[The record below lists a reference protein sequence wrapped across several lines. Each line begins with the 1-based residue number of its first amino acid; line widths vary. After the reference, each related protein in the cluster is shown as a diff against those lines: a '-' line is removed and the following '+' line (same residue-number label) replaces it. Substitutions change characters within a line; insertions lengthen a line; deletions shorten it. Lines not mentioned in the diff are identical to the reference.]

1 MTISVVVPVFNDAE
15 CLARLIADLRADPSL
30 EVIVV
35 DGGSDDGSVDVAA
48 VADVLVS
55 GPRRRGVQ
63 MRLGAERANRDW
75 LWFLHA
81 DTRVSAEVIAALRA
95 GLDNPGWGFCRVRLD
110 GSGWPF
116 RMIEAGMNWRS
127 RCSGIGT
134 GDQGIF
140 VHRRL
145 LDAIGGM
152 PSLPLMEDIE
162 CCRRLRRLARPRW
175 IALPVET
182 SARRWQGHG
191 IARTLLLMWW
201 LRLRYWFGE
210 DPVELARQ
218 YDP

>member
-1 MTISVVVPVFNDAE
+1 MTISAVVAVFNDAE

-48 VADVLVS
+48 AADVVVS
-55 GPRRRGVQ
+55 GPRGRGVQ

-81 DTRVSAEVIAALRA
+81 DTRVSAQVIAALRT
-95 GLDNPGWGFCRVRLD
+95 GLERPGWGFCRVRLD
-110 GSGWPF
+110 GAGWPF
-116 RMIEAGMNWRS
+116 RMIEAAMNWRS
-127 RCSGIGT
+127 RISGIGT

-162 CCRRLRRLARPRW
+162 CCRRLRRLARPRC

-182 SARRWQGHG
+182 SARRWQGDG
-191 IARTLLLMWW
+191 VARTVLLMWW
-201 LRLRYWFGE
+201 LRLRYRCGE

-218 YDP
+218 YDS